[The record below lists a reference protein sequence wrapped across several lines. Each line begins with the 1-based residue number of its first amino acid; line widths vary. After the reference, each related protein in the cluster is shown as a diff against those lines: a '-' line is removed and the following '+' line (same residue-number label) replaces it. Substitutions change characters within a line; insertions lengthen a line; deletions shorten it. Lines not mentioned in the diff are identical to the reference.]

1 MSGLTNDP
9 SNHEYVKEESQK
21 TIRVKIKSA
30 SDHSCVSQ
38 FDLNAKSNVT
48 KVGKYSVPQHEKER
62 KKRGSHIIS
71 MLR

>member
-9 SNHEYVKEESQK
+9 GNTDSAKEEAFK

-30 SDHSCVSQ
+30 SDQSCISQ

-48 KVGKYSVPQHEKER
+48 KVGKYSVPHHEKER
-62 KKRGSHIIS
+62 KRRGSHIIS